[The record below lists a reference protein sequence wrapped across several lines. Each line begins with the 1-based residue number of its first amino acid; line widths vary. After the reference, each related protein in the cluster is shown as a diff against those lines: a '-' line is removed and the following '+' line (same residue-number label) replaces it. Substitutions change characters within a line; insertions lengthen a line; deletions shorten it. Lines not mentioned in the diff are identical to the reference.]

1 MRGLYTISRALFEH
15 PAFKS
20 EPFTEREAWV
30 WLIGEAQWKNNR
42 KRINGQIVELE
53 RGQLSH
59 SIRFLSIR
67 WDWSISRVNRFL
79 KRLKT
84 ETMIETENETGQNV
98 ITICNY
104 ETYQDFNKYRET
116 VSETVSETRPKQERN
131 KEEHQITP
139 DNKIYIKDD
148 YFFVGKVGKINRQ
161 QADAWKDAFPHI
173 DLRAELEKADAYYS
187 VNPQLAQNRW
197 FFKFASWI
205 ARANSHASPKDQVHL
220 KKFSEWTEEEKE
232 LVSKCLRL
240 GQSPQSWKL
249 TEEQISGLRKRE
261 QNRGSGGFSPAMKK
275 TSKDS
280 TDSEAMKKKL
290 RNYTKA
296 EDMMVQANG

>member
-1 MRGLYTISRALFEH
+1 MGLAYRRGPVE
-15 PAFKS
+15 
-20 EPFTEREAWV
+20 
-30 WLIGEAQWKNNR
+30 NNR

-116 VSETVSETRPKQERN
+116 VSETVFETRPEHDRH

-148 YFFVGKVGKINRQ
+148 YFFVGKVGKISQQ
-161 QADAWKDAFPHI
+161 QADAWKERSRISIFE
-173 DLRAELEKADAYYS
+173 RS
-187 VNPQLAQNRW
+187 
-197 FFKFASWI
+197 
-205 ARANSHASPKDQVHL
+205 L
-220 KKFSEWTEEEKE
+220 KK
-232 LVSKCLRL
+232 
-240 GQSPQSWKL
+240 L
-249 TEEQISGLRKRE
+249 THIIPLIRS
-261 QNRGSGGFSPAMKK
+261 
-275 TSKDS
+275 
-280 TDSEAMKKKL
+280 
-290 RNYTKA
+290 
-296 EDMMVQANG
+296 

>member
-1 MRGLYTISRALFEH
+1 MRGLYTISRAVFEH

-30 WLIGEAQWKNNR
+30 WLIGEAQWKANR

-116 VSETVSETRPKQERN
+116 VSETVFETRPKQERN

-148 YFFVGKVGKINRQ
+148 YFFVGKIGKISQQ
-161 QADAWKDAFPHI
+161 QADAWKGAFPHI
-173 DLRAELEKADAYYS
+173 DLRAELEK
-187 VNPQLAQNRW
+187 
-197 FFKFASWI
+197 
-205 ARANSHASPKDQVHL
+205 
-220 KKFSEWTEEEKE
+220 
-232 LVSKCLRL
+232 
-240 GQSPQSWKL
+240 L
-249 TEEQISGLRKRE
+249 THIIPSIR
-261 QNRGSGGFSPAMKK
+261 S
-275 TSKDS
+275 
-280 TDSEAMKKKL
+280 
-290 RNYTKA
+290 
-296 EDMMVQANG
+296 

>member
-1 MRGLYTISRALFEH
+1 MRGLYTISRAVFDH
-15 PAFKS
+15 PAFKQ

-116 VSETVSETRPKQERN
+116 VSETVFETRPEHDRH

-148 YFFVGKVGKINRQ
+148 YFFVGKVGKISQQ
-161 QADAWKDAFPHI
+161 QADAWKGAFPHI

-187 VNPQLAQNRW
+187 LNPQLAQNRW
-197 FFKFASWI
+197 FL
-205 ARANSHASPKDQVHL
+205 NLP
-220 KKFSEWTEEEKE
+220 
-232 LVSKCLRL
+232 L
-240 GQSPQSWKL
+240 GLPGR
-249 TEEQISGLRKRE
+249 TAMRLRKI
-261 QNRGSGGFSPAMKK
+261 KCI
-275 TSKDS
+275 
-280 TDSEAMKKKL
+280 
-290 RNYTKA
+290 
-296 EDMMVQANG
+296 

>member
-1 MRGLYTISRALFEH
+1 MRGLYTISRAVFEH

-30 WLIGEAQWKNNR
+30 WLIGEAQWKANR

-116 VSETVSETRPKQERN
+116 VNETVFETRPEQQRH

-148 YFFVGKVGKINRQ
+148 YFFVGKVGKISQQ
-161 QADAWKDAFPHI
+161 QADAWKGAFPHI

-187 VNPQLAQNRW
+187 LNPQLAQNRW
-197 FFKFASWI
+197 FFKFASWL
-205 ARANSHASPKDQVHL
+205 ARANSYASPADQVHL

-249 TEEQISGLRKRE
+249 TDEQISGLRKRE
-261 QNRGSGGFSPAMKK
+261 QNRKRSGFLPATKE
-275 TSKDS
+275 TSKNS
-280 TDSEAMKKKL
+280 TDSGEMKKKL
-290 RNYTKA
+290 PSYTEA
-296 EDMMVQANG
+296 EDMMVQVNG